1 MYVVRVAEPTRPKM
15 ISSHTHMLL
24 IILSR
29 YMATYK
35 DMVFQPALVATT
47 SFVFLAIGLIGIT
60 YSVLSSSWDDDREG
74 SALGIEEFGK
84 NVNSLKDGLSRTKG
98 KAASVF
104 VTTPASRVVC

>member
-1 MYVVRVAEPTRPKM
+1 MTW
-15 ISSHTHMLL
+15 THYFMCGQLFL
-24 IILSR
+24 LSR

-47 SFVFLAIGLIGIT
+47 SFVFLAIGLLGIT

-84 NVNSLKDGLSRTKG
+84 NIDSLKDGLSRTKG

-104 VTTPASRVVC
+104 VSPSSMSNRVLRQLT